1 MKPTYLMTRKE
12 RRAAAQAAAATANT
26 TAHSAAEPVAA
37 PQEEISE
44 KEISAAQLA
53 ANRENA
59 KSSTGPTSEAGRKKV
74 SQNALKTALTGA
86 QILLPTDDAA
96 LYEATIN
103 DYKKQFQPVGPEET
117 HLLQSIIDCR
127 WRLARIPGLE
137 SALIDL
143 ARRDL
148 LKQEPS
154 LANNPEPV
162 LEMQAR
168 LHKAKELRNL
178 HLQENR
184 LVRRRE
190 REMKEFRALQAAR
203 QAAAAAAEEQAKA
216 QKAKQPSKPP
226 NGFVFTPSQITEYLA
241 TLTPEEREILVTQA
255 AQAA

>member
-12 RRAAAQAAAATANT
+12 RRAAAHAATAT
-26 TAHSAAEPVAA
+26 TAPTTEPVAA
-37 PQEEISE
+37 PQQ
-44 KEISAAQLA
+44 EISAAQLA

-59 KSSTGPTSEAGRKKV
+59 KSSTGPTSDAGRKKV
-74 SQNALKTALTGA
+74 SQNALKSALTGA
-86 QILLPTDDAA
+86 QVLLPIDDAA

-103 DYKKQFQPVGPEET
+103 DYKHQFQPVGPEET

-154 LANNPEPV
+154 LADNPEPV

-168 LHKAKELRNL
+168 LHRAKELRNL

-190 REMKEFRALQAAR
+190 REMKEFRVLQATR
-203 QAAAAAAEEQAKA
+203 QAAAEAKSQAQQAA
-216 QKAKQPSKPP
+216 AKQPPKPP
-226 NGFVFTPSQITEYLA
+226 NGFVFTPSQLTQFLA
-241 TLTPEEREILVTQA
+241 TLTPEARETFLAQVTNAGESFEA
-255 AQAA
+255 AA